1 MKKSRAFYI
10 NELCNEEKLKKLED
24 LHEEYRYYVQL
35 GIDTMLER
43 HVLTF
48 NYMNYADTQA
58 FFPKPKA
65 DGVKILNSNFADLA
79 RRHAI
84 DTVSAW
90 ASAVYQRKLKS
101 YIYLLFKND
110 QISEKTKIQ
119 LCNIGKYLIIEPSK
133 TITQGAID
141 LYWSLLLDEKLCG
154 KPPQVS
160 KRFPMR
166 LDVRVAKLKMAT
178 NAKATD
184 VWLSISTLE
193 PRKRIDIPLK
203 SNPYIKDV
211 SEVAGGLLLCKDKKG
226 RCKIQAVE
234 RKEYQIPKVSGAKEI
249 GIDVGLNVI
258 AAMSDGRLYGED
270 FKPTFDYLHNN
281 ILSIRANRQRQNLRE
296 NSPRLMALEYK
307 LSEMM
312 KTVMGE
318 ISNDIIKEYPDTV
331 FVLEDLNLNGSRGQK
346 RFVYRTLYRI
356 MCQKAVVKTCNPAY
370 TSQTCPDCGYV
381 SNKNRKGIKFV
392 CRCCGAVRHADV
404 VGAINLL
411 RRSEDKEIDSVD
423 HYKEIESI
431 LRTRF
436 RHRRCSTRASDCID
450 VFPDTSELPSLS
462 QGLTTGVLS

>member
-24 LHEEYRYYVQL
+24 LHEEYRYYTQL

-48 NYMNYADTQA
+48 DWMNYADTQA
-58 FFPKPKA
+58 FFPRPKA
-65 DGVKILNSNFADLA
+65 DNGKILNSNFAELA

-90 ASAVYQRKLKS
+90 ASAIYQRKLKS
-101 YIYLLFKND
+101 HIYKLFKSD

-119 LCNIGKYLIIEPSK
+119 LCTIGKYLVIEPSN
-133 TITQGAID
+133 TVTQEALD

-166 LDVRVAKLKMAT
+166 LNASTAKLQMAT
-178 NAKATD
+178 SAKATD
-184 VWLSISTLE
+184 IWLSIATLE
-193 PRKRIDIPLK
+193 LRKRIDIPLK

-211 SEVAGGLLLCKDKKG
+211 SEVTGGLLLCKDKKG
-226 RCKIQAVE
+226 RYKIQAVE
-234 RKEYQIPKVSGAKEI
+234 RKEYQIPEISGTKEI

-270 FKPTFDYLHNN
+270 FKPKFDCLRNN

-296 NSPRLMALEYK
+296 DSPRLMALEFK

-318 ISNDIIKEYPDTV
+318 ISNDIIKQYPDTV

-346 RFVYRTLYRI
+346 RFVYRALYRI
-356 MCQKAVVKTCNPAY
+356 LCQKVVVKTRNPAY

-381 SNKNRKGIKFV
+381 SHKNRKGTKFV
-392 CRCCGAVRHADV
+392 CRCCGAARHADV

-411 RRSEDKEIDSVD
+411 RRSEDKEINSVE
-423 HYKEIESI
+423 HYKQIETI
-431 LRTRF
+431 LKARF
-436 RHRRCSTRASDCID
+436 RHRRCVTRASDCTD

-462 QGLTTGVLS
+462 QGLTTRVLS